1 MDAAAEKT
9 LLALL
14 LALTD
19 PQVTLSDLEQLDL
32 EEAGKS
38 LESHPDTWAVI
49 EEDLMAVI
57 EGNAALN
64 QAYQTAKK
72 QLDVLGSDIPSDLR
86 PTKAEL
92 QQALTIDSDVEQRR
106 AQSGKN
112 YQSDS
117 QEIISYIAVP
127 VLKKPAAAQK
137 VSFIERIKT
146 FSNNLSSTETW
157 QYLVERPHPWR
168 RQLYIKGRKLLA
180 STVWRDMIA
189 NDMSPEEAADNW
201 DLPLEAIHEAI
212 RYCESHQELL
222 KQEAEEERYRLEQK
236 GVSLEPATAP

>member
-38 LESHPDTWAVI
+38 LENRPNTWVAI
-49 EEDLMAVI
+49 EEDLMTVI
-57 EGNAALN
+57 QGNTTLN

-72 QLDVLGSDIPSDLR
+72 QLDVLGSDIPPDLR

-92 QQALTIDSDVEQRR
+92 QQALTIDSDVEQRGDR
-106 AQSGKN
+106 PGKN

-117 QEIISYIAVP
+117 QEIISYIVVP
-127 VLKKPAAAQK
+127 VLKKPATAKQIN
-137 VSFIERIKT
+137 FIERIK
-146 FSNNLSSTETW
+146 
-157 QYLVERPHPWR
+157 QR
-168 RQLYIKGRKLLA
+168 IKQR
-180 STVWRDMIA
+180 
-189 NDMSPEEAADNW
+189 
-201 DLPLEAIHEAI
+201 
-212 RYCESHQELL
+212 L
-222 KQEAEEERYRLEQK
+222 K
-236 GVSLEPATAP
+236 